1 MSELPDKEEAR
12 SILEDHNDTLIRR
25 HLRED
30 PETLSGKEY
39 DEALSQALQKEA
51 EYAPGTFQDH
61 IGKAHAYFVEAI
73 TRERTF
79 ATLEDTSET
88 LVYRDGAYRSNGEAV
103 VRGWVEDRHLQE
115 TGASPHNHMVNE
127 VVQAIRRRTYVSREI
142 FNPPGKLCLVNG
154 VLDVETLR
162 LSPHSPDVRF
172 TLQLPVAYDSE
183 ATCPRFLRFLEEVL
197 PEAEARETVQ
207 MLLGYCLVPGNWLQV
222 AFMFEGAGNNGKS
235 TLIGVLAALLG
246 PEGVSSE
253 TLQSL
258 SKNNFAAASLWGKL
272 ANICAD
278 IPSTPTYDTG
288 VFKMATGGDP
298 MRGEKKFQAAFTF
311 VNKAT
316 LVFSCNELPQIND
329 RTYAFWRRWV
339 ILPFTQDF
347 TGREDRS
354 LPEKLRKELSGI
366 LIWAIKGL
374 ELLRKRGQFSRGK
387 SAEALMEEWRRRA
400 DSLYWFVQECVE
412 RGPNEWVPK
421 ADFYESYATFCEEH
435 DLTRKKPEAVGKELP
450 QHIPQVRGQRMRIGG
465 KQVYGWGGVSLRSDG
480 TGESGEEGESYRS
493 RTRVSQVSQVSRG
506 PPLKERKLA
515 RVLKRNVPGT
525 CEFCKRQ
532 GEDLLLVG
540 PRGSNEMRKTCGSCA
555 ERFDFGE
562 PP

>member
-1 MSELPDKEEAR
+1 MSDLPDREEAR
-12 SILEDHNDTLIRR
+12 SILEDHNDTLIRK

-30 PETLSGKEY
+30 PETLSEKEY
-39 DEALSQALQKEA
+39 DEALGQALQKQA
-51 EYAPGTFQDH
+51 EFAPGTFQDH
-61 IGKAHAYFVEAI
+61 DGKAHAYFVEAI
-73 TRERTF
+73 FTGELSF

-88 LVYRDGAYRSNGEAV
+88 LVYQDGSYQANGEAV
-103 VRGWVEDRHLQE
+103 IRGWVEDRHLQE
-115 TGASPHNHMVNE
+115 TGASPHHHLVNE
-127 VVQAIRRRTYVSREI
+127 VVQAVKRRTYVSRKI

-197 PEAEARETVQ
+197 PEQEARETVQ
-207 MLLGYCLVPGNWLQV
+207 MLGGYLLMPGNWLQV

-246 PEGVSSE
+246 HDGVSSE

-258 SKNNFAAASLWGKL
+258 SMNRFAAASLWGKL

-278 IPSTPTYDTG
+278 IPSTPTRDTG
-288 VFKMATGGDP
+288 VFKMAMGGDP
-298 MRGEKKFQAAFTF
+298 MRGEKKFQGAFTF
-311 VNKAT
+311 VNEAK
-316 LVFSCNELPQIND
+316 LIFSCNELPQIND

-339 ILPFTQDF
+339 ILPFTEDF
-347 TGREDRS
+347 TGREDRDLS
-354 LPEKLRKELSGI
+354 EKLRKELSGI

-374 ELLRKRGQFSRGK
+374 ELLRRRGQFSKGK

-412 RGPNEWVPK
+412 RGPNEWVAK

-435 DLTRKKPEAVGKELP
+435 DLTKKKPEAVGKELP
-450 QHIPQVRGQRMRIGG
+450 QHVPQVRGQRMRIGG
-465 KQVYGWGGVSLRSDG
+465 KQVRGWGGLSLRA
-480 TGESGEEGESYRS
+480 GESGESGESYRS
-493 RTRVSQVSQVSRG
+493 HARVSQVSQVSQV
-506 PPLKERKLA
+506 PLPKERQLA

-540 PRGSNEMRKTCGSCA
+540 PRGSNDMRKACGTCA
-555 ERFDFGE
+555 DARFDFGE